1 MKLPK
6 LKQPRREYELRGQE
20 IIRGKGSRPEDRLQV
35 AEVLSWQGHP
45 EMVFDMIQI
54 QLAGGQEVVWL
65 DKHDEL
71 KDILRHEVPSRESS
85 RD

>member
-1 MKLPK
+1 MRLPK
-6 LKQPRREYELRGQE
+6 LKQPRHEYELRGQE
-20 IIRGKGSRPEDRLQV
+20 IIRGRGSRSKDRVQV
-35 AEVLSWQGHP
+35 AEVLSWQVHP

-65 DKHDEL
+65 DTHDDL
-71 KDILRHEVPSRESS
+71 KNILRRAAPGKELP